1 MATKITP
8 LFNSPYINPKHT
20 EPFYTVGES
29 MTQEQFAEESQ
40 INNIL
45 RSHDRNG
52 IIEHINRG
60 NAIYGD
66 FSGIMTSLML

>member
-45 RSHDRNG
+45 RSP
-52 IIEHINRG
+52 
-60 NAIYGD
+60 
-66 FSGIMTSLML
+66 